1 MVKNLLANAGDAG
14 SIPGRGTKAP
24 RAEGQPSLHA
34 ATTEKP
40 VPRDKGC
47 LMLQQRS

>member
-1 MVKNLLANAGDAG
+1 MVKNLLANARDVG

-24 RAEGQPSLHA
+24 QAEGQPSLLA
-34 ATTEKP
+34 ATSEKP
-40 VPRDKGC
+40 APRDKGC